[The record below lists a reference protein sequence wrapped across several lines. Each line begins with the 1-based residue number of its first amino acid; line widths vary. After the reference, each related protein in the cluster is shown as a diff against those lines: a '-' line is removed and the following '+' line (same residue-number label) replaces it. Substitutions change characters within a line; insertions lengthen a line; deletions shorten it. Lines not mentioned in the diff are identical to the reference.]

1 MTENAMNALKGGF
14 VRREIWTICRP
25 CAESAKDSYVLK
37 IQLGKSEKVIC
48 AICGRRRYGNRY
60 EVRRKGGAK

>member
-1 MTENAMNALKGGF
+1 MAAELKRG
-14 VRREIWTICRP
+14 RSRPEIWTMCRP
-25 CAESAKDSYVLK
+25 CAEGAKDSYVLK
-37 IQLGKSEKVIC
+37 IQLGKSEKVTC

>member
-1 MTENAMNALKGGF
+1 MAAELKRG
-14 VRREIWTICRP
+14 RARPEIWTICRP
-25 CAESAKDSYVLK
+25 CVERAKDSYELK
-37 IQLGKSEKVIC
+37 IRLGKSEKVTC

>member
-1 MTENAMNALKGGF
+1 MNALKSGR
-14 VRREIWTICRP
+14 VRQEILPMCRP
-25 CAESAKDSYVLK
+25 CMESAKYLYEVK
-37 IQLGKSEKVIC
+37 IKPGKSEKVTC

>member
-1 MTENAMNALKGGF
+1 MTDNAMRRGR
-14 VRREIWTICRP
+14 VRQENWTLCRP
-25 CAESAKDSYVLK
+25 CMESAKDSYELK
-37 IQLGKSEKVIC
+37 IQLGKSEKVTC